1 MEIGWSPRHDITAHA
16 GHELELYARA
26 TYARAEA
33 PMRERLD
40 EPEIAAA
47 FASGKAMT
55 EDDAVAYALANVGE
69 RPPLV
74 LFVFRGR
81 LTALRKT
88 PRRSRRAPKGSASCR
103 VGSRTDCGTAWRP
116 VGHEWRRPI

>member
-1 MEIGWSPRHDITAHA
+1 MEIGWSPRHDITAHG

-40 EPEIAAA
+40 EPDIAAA

-55 EDDAVAYALANVGE
+55 EDDVW
-69 RPPLV
+69 RT
-74 LFVFRGR
+74 R
-81 LTALRKT
+81 L
-88 PRRSRRAPKGSASCR
+88 PMSAS
-103 VGSRTDCGTAWRP
+103 VSL
-116 VGHEWRRPI
+116 